1 MNINRRDFIKQSA
14 FATAALSLAACGGS
28 STTATTGVTSP
39 YLTGVQLYSIRD
51 DMKANP
57 LATLKALADMGY
69 KYVEHANYVE
79 RKFYG
84 WSAAELKKVLTD
96 LGLSMPS
103 GHTVLGKD
111 HWDETKKDFTDLW
124 KYTVE
129 DAAIVGQQFVISPWL
144 DASWRDTEDNL
155 KKYMEVFNKSG
166 ELCQK
171 SGMKFGYHN
180 HDFEFSQKMGD
191 KTVYDIMLE
200 NTDPN
205 TVIHQLDIGNLYN
218 GGAVAKDI
226 VAKYPNRFQSMH
238 VKDEIEA
245 IVKEGDH
252 KYESTILGQ
261 GIVGVQEVIDLGK
274 QSGGT
279 IHFIIE
285 QESYQGKT
293 ALNCVKE
300 DLAIMKKWGY

>member
-1 MNINRRDFIKQSA
+1 VINRRDFIKQSA
-14 FATAALSLAACGGS
+14 FATAALSLSACGGS
-28 STTATTGVTSP
+28 STTTQVAVSP
-39 YLTGVQLYSIRD
+39 YLTGVQLYSVRD
-51 DMKANP
+51 DMEVNP
-57 LATLKALADMGY
+57 LATLKALSEMGY
-69 KYVEHANYVE
+69 KFVEHANYIE

-84 WSAAELKKVLTD
+84 WSATEFKKVLVD
-96 LGLSMPS
+96 LGMSMPS

-111 HWDETKKDFTDLW
+111 HWDEAKNDFTDKW

-144 DASWRDTEDNL
+144 DESWRNTEDNL
-155 KKYMEVFNKSG
+155 KKYMGVFNKSG
-166 ELCQK
+166 ELCK
-171 SGMKFGYHN
+171 ASGMKFGYHN
-180 HDFEFSQKMGD
+180 HDFEFSEKMGD

-200 NTDPN
+200 YTDPN
-205 TVIHQLDIGNLYN
+205 TVIQQLDIGNLYN

-238 VKDEIEA
+238 VKDEIA
-245 IVKEGDH
+245 AKEPGEGGH
-252 KYESTILGQ
+252 KYESTILGA
-261 GIVGVQEVIDLGK
+261 GIVNVKEVIDLGK

-293 ALNCVKE
+293 PLDSIKE
-300 DLAIMKKWGY
+300 DLAVMKKWGY